1 MRNLKNI
8 LLVLGALL
16 LVNVALF
23 GINILQNGSG
33 SWSGKSMDEILGVP
47 AQQATVADI
56 ERLSKSE
63 VMQLFLAAEAPD
75 LQAMKGEYRAKTL
88 SVGIMAGAADFFT
101 HHFFGPGRWQGK
113 AFHPL
118 DQQKGKG
125 YNIFTDGRKRKMDTY
140 IATSAFDEKD
150 SMHLDY
156 SPYNT
161 GLVHSMHDEIRKIN
175 DSLFLGM
182 GHMAAGGGAINPAP
196 FVLYGQPSPWV
207 GPDE

>member
-1 MRNLKNI
+1 
-8 LLVLGALL
+8 
-16 LVNVALF
+16 
-23 GINILQNGSG
+23 
-33 SWSGKSMDEILGVP
+33 MDEILGVS
-47 AQQATVADI
+47 AEEATVADI

-63 VMQLFLAAEAPD
+63 AMQLFLAAEAPD

-113 AFHPL
+113 AFYPL

-125 YNIFTDGRKRKMDTY
+125 YNIFTNGRKRMMDTY

-161 GLVHSMHDEIRKIN
+161 GLVHSMHDEIREIN

-196 FVLYGQPSPWV
+196 FVLYGKPSACV